1 MFAGAIDR
9 SVIHYNGQ
17 ITVTGVPL
25 EAYDYVV
32 NGKSAIE
39 WVMERQGVAS
49 DKPSGIVNDA
59 NRYAVEVVEDPAYP
73 LKLLQS
79 VITASVET
87 VRIVKALPSLDIA
100 CTASL
105 DAA

>member
-1 MFAGAIDR
+1 M
-9 SVIHYNGQ
+9 
-17 ITVTGVPL
+17 
-25 EAYDYVV
+25 
-32 NGKSAIE
+32 
-39 WVMERQGVAS
+39 AS